1 MKYKASL
8 LLLLALICAISIS
21 PVSAVL
27 TPNTF
32 AGSPSSYN
40 STSFTHDANYLP
52 VEFVYAFIILGF
64 FTMIVSQAIMKYGI
78 LYAVLSPVAFGLAAW
93 YSNYMTQ
100 ETVNAVY
107 SCALDEPIIVH
118 TQIITPSPAFT
129 VFLIMCFL
137 ISIINVLIVF
147 FLSREPRERKELEH
161 KDEYHKDGD
170 E

>member
-1 MKYKASL
+1 MKHKALFL
-8 LLLLALICAISIS
+8 LLLVLICAISIS
-21 PVSAVL
+21 PVTAVL

-32 AGSPSSYN
+32 SGTPSTYN
-40 STSFTHDANYLP
+40 STSFTHDVNYLP

-64 FTMIVSQAIMKYGI
+64 FTMIVSQAILKYGI
-78 LYAVLSPVAFGLAAW
+78 LYSVLSPVAFGLAAW

-129 VFLIMCFL
+129 VFLVMCFL

-147 FLSREPRERKELEH
+147 FLSRESKEKIKPEHREDDGHNE
-161 KDEYHKDGD
+161 DE
-170 E
+170 

>member
-1 MKYKASL
+1 MKHKALFL
-8 LLLLALICAISIS
+8 LLLVLIGAISIF

-32 AGSPSSYN
+32 AGTPSTYN
-40 STSFTHDANYLP
+40 STSFTHDVNYLP

-64 FTMIVSQAIMKYGI
+64 FTMIVSQAISRYGI

-100 ETVNAVY
+100 ESVNAVY
-107 SCALDEPIIVH
+107 SCALDEPIVVH

-137 ISIINVLIVF
+137 IAIINVLIIF
-147 FLSREPRERKELEH
+147 FLSREMNEKKKEPMHEDH
-161 KDEYHKDGD
+161 RDGD